1 MSDGQKIHIEKWN
14 SDVDGEL
21 NAENMEKK
29 LHLQGYNFTQYCFAP
44 GTNFP
49 DHTHEVSKKDAIIS
63 GQFQFGM
70 YGQTVILE
78 PGDIVEV
85 PRRTV
90 HNACVV
96 GKQSVTFYDSTKS

>member
-1 MSDGQKIHIEKWN
+1 MNAVQNICIDKWN
-14 SDVDGEL
+14 KEVDGEL
-21 NAENMEKK
+21 NATNMEKK
-29 LHLQGYNFTQYCFAP
+29 LRLQGYNFTQYCFPP

-49 DHTHEVSKKDAIIS
+49 DHTHEVTKKDAIIS

-90 HNACVV
+90 HNARVV
-96 GKQSVTFYDSTKS
+96 GQQSVTFYDSTKS